1 MANEKVYTGKIGA
14 QELYKRLK
22 GLIPAVDDELNIE
35 SLNPISN
42 HAVTEALRNFGG
54 FKKVNGTGEDNHP
67 DVDDPSPKII
77 YLVEVPGTP
86 EPDHSKE
93 WIWDVSGGTGVWSC
107 IGTTSLV
114 IDTEL
119 DPESGNP
126 VANSVISG
134 EIERIDDKIDTAVE
148 RLDDKIDTLDAKVDT
163 EVTRLDQAIADEH
176 DYAEGEVSRLDGR
189 IDTLDT
195 KVDTEVTR
203 LDGRIDTLDT
213 KVDTEVAR
221 LEQAIIDE
229 HAYTVEQVERLDIR
243 IDDLSLIITDVEG
256 VISGTTMT
264 VEVKNSTYT
273 RFSVPPTIETIIVT
287 IDDPATS
294 GNVSKAMFEFTLP
307 EVTALNDVR
316 VLDGDE
322 NDRRVT
328 SPMRWPGT
336 VTYQG
341 TITNGIATILG
352 YSPTKFNGEW
362 LSTDNGK
369 LLTTSTGKHI
379 KYVLQ

>member
-93 WIWDVSGGTGVWSC
+93 WIWDVSGDTGVWSC

-114 IDTEL
+114 IDTAL

-126 VANSVISG
+126 VANSVITG

-148 RLDDKIDTLDAKVDT
+148 
-163 EVTRLDQAIADEH
+163 
-176 DYAEGEVSRLDGR
+176 
-189 IDTLDT
+189 
-195 KVDTEVTR
+195 R

-221 LEQAIIDE
+221 REQAIIDE

-273 RFSVPPTIETIIVT
+273 RFSVPATIETIIVT

-307 EVTALNDVR
+307 EGTALNDVR
-316 VLDGDE
+316 VIDGDE
-322 NDRRVT
+322 NDRLVT

-352 YSPTKFNGEW
+352 YAPTKFNGEW

>member
-1 MANEKVYTGKIGA
+1 MANEKVYTGKTGA
-14 QELYKRLK
+14 QELYRRLK
-22 GLIPAVDDELNIE
+22 GLIPSVDDELNIE

-54 FKKVNGTGEDNHP
+54 FKKVPGTGPDNHP

-93 WIWDVSGGTGVWSC
+93 WIWDVSGDTGVWSC

-148 RLDDKIDTLDAKVDT
+148 RLDD
-163 EVTRLDQAIADEH
+163 
-176 DYAEGEVSRLDGR
+176 R

-213 KVDTEVAR
+213 KVDTEVTR

-273 RFSVPPTIETIIVT
+273 RFIVPPTIETIIVT

-307 EVTALNDVR
+307 EGTALNDVR

-322 NDRRVT
+322 NDRLVT

-352 YSPTKFNGEW
+352 Y
-362 LSTDNGK
+362 
-369 LLTTSTGKHI
+369 
-379 KYVLQ
+379 